1 MQSDQTDQVQ
11 KILRMESKD
20 FLCSLKRNLL
30 CPADDFLFL
39 PEMGGDREKI
49 TIEKKNRDTNCF
61 LKLYNLMC

>member
-49 TIEKKNRDTNCF
+49 TIEKK
-61 LKLYNLMC
+61 K

>member
-39 PEMGGDREKI
+39 PEMGGDWEKI
-49 TIEKKNRDTNCF
+49 TIRKKSWDTSF
-61 LKLYNLMC
+61 LKLYNLMH